1 MKTKQIALSGV
12 LLGVLAGL
20 VGCGGNDNKQSNSS
34 KPGNSSVPS
43 GSISTNNPNQKYDND
58 TTPLVLSTQELD
70 GVFNPFFSTSGTD
83 SSIVG
88 MTQLGMLSTDKD
100 GNIAYGEDQPSVV
113 LDYEQKTEGTG
124 DDQTTTYTFVLKNNI
139 LFSDGKPLTMK
150 DVLFNLYLYLDPV
163 YTGSATMYSTEIVG
177 LKEYRT
183 QSDNE
188 NEQDS
193 FEETF
198 QSAAQERIDN
208 LCYVIAEINKEAGG
222 QTNISNVDTL
232 KTALQNKEGEY
243 KGIFDYADKFVE
255 DFEKAGEEFKKE
267 LNTDFNNNM
276 GTAEDLGLANDVEA
290 FLYVEGYIT
299 IDYDKDVNDPER
311 IDYALGKEFGLTATR
326 EEAIDAVYN
335 AIYPADVETI
345 LQYYMTSTTLKVEFS
360 AEAKENYFKNT
371 SMVYKNIE
379 GIKVC
384 QGDVKIGDKTYP
396 KATLDSTGKPTSGY
410 EALTI
415 TIEGVD
421 PKAIWN
427 FAFSVSPMHYYS
439 SQKEIERFDYVEHF
453 GVEYGSMEFMNNVV
467 KDNDKIGLP
476 VGAGPYQVSNMD
488 GETMKNAK
496 IEARDFWKDNV
507 VYFHRNDNFLLGAPK
522 IRLVRYQVFPQ
533 ETILDSLFQGQ
544 VHYCEPS
551 AKQEIIKNLNDNAN
565 NGFGYSSTKTLG
577 YGYIGINPTYVENIY
592 VRRAIMHAMNTEL
605 TTEYYPGTAEVIY
618 RPMSKV
624 SWAYPDGATPYYE
637 YDATGQTSLQL
648 FEKAGYRVKKTS
660 DKKNVL
666 VDSKGKQFELK
677 FTIAGESSDHPAFN
691 TMNKA
696 AEILNRIGCKITVV
710 NDTNALSKLNSGS
723 LAVWAAAWSSTIDPD
738 MYQVYHKDSTATSTL
753 NWGYDTI
760 ENNENRFPTETAIID
775 ELSDLIEQ
783 GRSTLVQETRK
794 AIYAEA
800 LDLVMEL
807 AVELPTYQ
815 RDDLFAYNTK
825 VLNVNSMT
833 PKAEISPYNGP
844 MSKLWEVSFN

>member
-1 MKTKQIALSGV
+1 MKIKSLALSGA
-12 LLGVLAGL
+12 LLAILGSV
-20 VGCGGNDNKQSNSS
+20 VGCGGSDKSS
-34 KPGNSSVPS
+34 KPSNPVT
-43 GSISTNNPNQKYDND
+43 GSASLSTNNPNKKYDNE

-70 GVFNPFFSTSGTD
+70 GVFNPFFSTSGAD
-83 SSIVG
+83 SSIIG
-88 MTQLGMLSTDKD
+88 MTQLSMLSTDKD
-100 GNIAYGEDQPSVV
+100 GKIAYGVDEPCVV
-113 LDYEQKTEGTG
+113 LDYDQKTEGTG
-124 DDQTTTYTFVLKNNI
+124 EDQTTTYTFVLKNDI
-139 LFSDGKPLTMK
+139 VFSDNKPLTMR

-163 YTGSATMYSTEIVG
+163 YTGSATMYSTDIIG
-177 LKEYRT
+177 LKNYRT
-183 QSDNE
+183 QTSNE
-188 NEQDS
+188 HEQDS
-193 FEETF
+193 FDETF
-198 QSAAQERIDN
+198 QNAAQERIDN
-208 LCYVIAEINKEAGG
+208 LCYVIDEINKATGE
-222 QTNISNVDTL
+222 QTNISNAEVL
-232 KTALQNKEGEY
+232 KAALQEKEKEY
-243 KGIFDYADKFVE
+243 AASFDYAGQFVE
-255 DFEKAGEEFKKE
+255 DFERAGVEFKKE
-267 LNTDFNNNM
+267 LTTDFNNNV

-299 IDYDKDVNDPER
+299 IDYDKPEDHPER
-311 IDYALGKEFGLTATR
+311 IDYALGKEFGLTATK

-335 AIYPADVETI
+335 AIYPADVATI
-345 LQYYMTSTTLKVEFS
+345 LQYYMTSTTLKTEFA

-371 SMVYKNIE
+371 PMVYKNIE
-379 GIKVC
+379 GIKIC
-384 QGDVKIGDKTYP
+384 TGDVKIGDKTYP
-396 KATLDSTGKPTSGY
+396 KATLDSNGKPTSGY

-415 TIEGVD
+415 TIDGVD

-439 SQKEIERFDYVEHF
+439 NAEQVEKFDYVEHF
-453 GVEYGSMEFMNNVV
+453 GVEYGSMNFMNEVV
-467 KDNDKIGLP
+467 KDNEKIGLP

-488 GETMKNAK
+488 GQTMQNAK
-496 IEARDFWKDNV
+496 IEAKDFWKDNV

-551 AKQEIIKNLNDNAN
+551 AKQEVIENLNKNATK
-565 NGFGYSSTKTLG
+565 GFGYTSTKTLG
-577 YGYIGINPTYVENIY
+577 YGYIGINPTYVENIN

-605 TTEYYPGTAEVIY
+605 TTDYYPGTAEVIH

-624 SWAYPDGATPYYE
+624 SWAYPDGATPYYQF
-637 YDATGQTSLQL
+637 DTTGTTSLAL
-648 FEKAGYRVKKTS
+648 FEKAGYRQNSKG
-660 DKKNVL
+660 VL
-666 VDSKGKQFELK
+666 VDSNGKQFELK

-696 AEILNRIGCKITVV
+696 ADILNKIGCKITVV
-710 NDTNALSKLNSGS
+710 NDTQALSKLSSGS

-760 ENNENRFPTETAIID
+760 KNNEKRFPTETAIID

-794 AIYAEA
+794 SIYAEA

-815 RDDLFAYNTK
+815 RDDLFAYNTN
-825 VLNVNSMT
+825 VLDINSMT

-844 MSKLWEVSFN
+844 MSRLWEVSFN